1 MIGCWTGVICAIILD
16 SMVFAPLFNSALAL
30 YGLIFFFVIVF
41 GWLACKYYEY
51 LLIFSSSL
59 LGSYFFNRG
68 VSMLVGGYPSEIDI
82 LDQFKKGTYVEIPWT
97 LYLYIVSMVAFA
109 VFGVIFQVRSLNKKS
124 KNKEERKLK
133 VNKTDDDGV
142 ELEEAGKKDYDEM
155 TEE

>member
-1 MIGCWTGVICAIILD
+1 
-16 SMVFAPLFNSALAL
+16 
-30 YGLIFFFVIVF
+30 
-41 GWLACKYYEY
+41 
-51 LLIFSSSL
+51 
-59 LGSYFFNRG
+59 
-68 VSMLVGGYPSEIDI
+68 
-82 LDQFKKGTYVEIPWT
+82 
-97 LYLYIVSMVAFA
+97 MVAFA